1 MKKTLRS
8 IHKLRHLP
16 ALVTCCIAFLL
27 FSSTLLSAQNTG
39 SATAAPVGLERH
51 PWVLVIHGGAGGP
64 VKGTLTTK
72 EEQAYLDKLN
82 EALKLGS
89 GVLSHGGSSLD
100 AVETVVRFMEDCPLF
115 NAGKGAV
122 LNENGKAELDAA
134 IMDGLTGMAGAV
146 ACVTTIKN
154 PISAARRVMEKTSH
168 VMLCGAGA
176 EKFARAQHLEMV
188 DPTYF
193 ITPERLAAWKKSR
206 PAPTAKPEK
215 NEPSTEKHG
224 TVGAVALDENG
235 NLAAATS
242 TGGMMGKMTGR
253 IGDSPIIGAGTYAS
267 NKTCAVSA
275 TGHGEFFIRNVVAY
289 DMSAIMEY
297 RGAPLEEAGKIIIQD
312 KLRNQKAD
320 GGLIAVDKDGNITM
334 PFNTNAM
341 FRGFARSTGEQ
352 EVAIY

>member
-1 MKKTLRS
+1 MKIFLRYF
-8 IHKLRHLP
+8 ITLRHLP
-16 ALVTCCIAFLL
+16 VLFACSIALFVFAS
-27 FSSTLLSAQNTG
+27 FSLSAQNTG
-39 SATAAPVGLERH
+39 SVAAVPAGITPH

-64 VKGTLTTK
+64 AKGTLTAK

-100 AVETVVRFMEDCPLF
+100 AVESVVRFMEDCPLF

-122 LNENGKAELDAA
+122 LDENGKAELDAA
-134 IMDGLTGMAGAV
+134 IMDGQTGLAGAV

-154 PISAARRVMEKTSH
+154 PVTAARRVMEKTSH
-168 VMLCGAGA
+168 VMLCGTGA
-176 EKFARAQHLEMV
+176 EKFARSQHLDMV

-206 PAPTAKPEK
+206 PVPSAKPEK
-215 NEPSTEKHG
+215 NEPAAEKHG

-253 IGDSPIIGAGTYAS
+253 IGESPIIGAGTYAS
-267 NKTCAVSA
+267 NNTCAVSA
-275 TGHGEFFIRNVVAY
+275 TGHGEFFMRNLVAY

-297 RGAPLEEAGKIIIQD
+297 RGAPLEEAGKMIIQE

-341 FRGFARSTGEQ
+341 FRGFARSSGEQ
-352 EVAIY
+352 EAAIY